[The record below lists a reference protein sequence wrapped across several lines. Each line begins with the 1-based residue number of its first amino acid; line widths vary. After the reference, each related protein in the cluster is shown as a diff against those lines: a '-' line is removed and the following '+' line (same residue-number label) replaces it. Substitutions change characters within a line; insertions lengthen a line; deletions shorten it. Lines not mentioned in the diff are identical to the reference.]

1 MNDEYYIVTITEIN
15 GEYEYDSKILLVV
28 GKDETVTVD
37 DVLHQYLVDL
47 GGEYEESPFPNG
59 DGYWTRGDGTGYRC
73 DQAPYKLPK
82 QHYDILRRY

>member
-28 GKDETVTVD
+28 GKDETITVD

-47 GGEYEESPFPNG
+47 GGEYDDEN
-59 DGYWTRGDGTGYRC
+59 GYWSRGDGTGYRC
-73 DQAPYKLPK
+73 DYAPYKLPK